1 MEKQKFRV
9 ILSIIVPHV
18 VYIIS
23 KEFGCS
29 EIQATEMFYGSSVYS
44 FLEREETSYWHYSPM
59 LLYTLFDEEYR
70 TGTFEDPE
78 EAF

>member
-9 ILSIIVPHV
+9 MLSIIVPDV
-18 VYIIS
+18 VNIIS
-23 KEFGCS
+23 REFGCS
-29 EIQATEMFYGSSVYS
+29 EIKATEMLYGSSLYS

-59 LLYTLFDEEYR
+59 LLHTLFDEEYK